1 MFKKGSVGA
10 QEKISKM
17 LILRL
22 VRADDGSD
30 AYADERKQ
38 ESMTVRPEHPC
49 LQPAGFDAHGHQTPA
64 LIGNINH
71 SSFFE

>member
-1 MFKKGSVGA
+1 
-10 QEKISKM
+10 M

-49 LQPAGFDAHGHQTPA
+49 LQPAGFDAQKCIGHQTPA
-64 LIGNINH
+64 LIGNIDH

>member
-49 LQPAGFDAHGHQTPA
+49 LQPAGFDAQKCILATKHP
-64 LIGNINH
+64 LW
-71 SSFFE
+71 